1 MKTNVKRLGML
12 KNDWLLKLSRK
23 VDGGSYKFQYIS
35 CWDMTEEEVLAV
47 ADSYS
52 SCDTVVRVYNLETV
66 LKS

>member
-23 VDGGSYKFQYIS
+23 VDGDSYKFQYIS